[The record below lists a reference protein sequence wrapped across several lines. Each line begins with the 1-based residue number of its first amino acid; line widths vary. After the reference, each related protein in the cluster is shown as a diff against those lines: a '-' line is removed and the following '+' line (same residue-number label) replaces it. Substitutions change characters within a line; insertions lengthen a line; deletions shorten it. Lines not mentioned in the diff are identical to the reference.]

1 MLTYVRKHFQ
11 NVVLFKKKFS
21 KYQFFVPK
29 NKENKPRYEVQIAIW
44 SFFFFLLTLQD
55 SSQRLCKIYGMFIAV

>member
-11 NVVLFKKKFS
+11 NVVLLKKKFS

-29 NKENKPRYEVQIAIW
+29 NKENEPRYEVQIAIW
-44 SFFFFLLTLQD
+44 SFFFFLTLQD
-55 SSQRLCKIYGMFIAV
+55 SSQRLCKIYGM